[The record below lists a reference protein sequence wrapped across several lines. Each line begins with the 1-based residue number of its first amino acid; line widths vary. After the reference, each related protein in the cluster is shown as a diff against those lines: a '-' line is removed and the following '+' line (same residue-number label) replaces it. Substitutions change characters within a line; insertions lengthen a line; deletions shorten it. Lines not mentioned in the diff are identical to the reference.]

1 MGINFDMEIVE
12 SNNKSYLV
20 QETFLHQNIEMF

>member
-12 SNNKSYLV
+12 SNNKLYLV
-20 QETFLHQNIEMF
+20 QETFLRQNIEMF